1 MTKPT
6 NRRSHP
12 PDKRGKCLDRVEHGE
27 PIRTVAREEGVSRQS
42 IYTWLKEAYHQ
53 RLNNAEES

>member
-1 MTKPT
+1 MTDQP

-27 PIRTVAREEGVSRQS
+27 PIKRVAREEGVSRQS
-42 IYTWLKEAYHQ
+42 IYTWLKEAG
-53 RLNNAEES
+53 RT